1 MGIFKA
7 KYRFNTP
14 ESITA
19 TLILCGFVVVYNRA
33 FNVEPCF
40 VVIFLSPV

>member
-7 KYRFNTP
+7 KYHFNTP
-14 ESITA
+14 ASIAA
-19 TLILCGFVVVYNRA
+19 TLTLCGFVVFYNGA

-40 VVIFLSPV
+40 VVVFLSPV